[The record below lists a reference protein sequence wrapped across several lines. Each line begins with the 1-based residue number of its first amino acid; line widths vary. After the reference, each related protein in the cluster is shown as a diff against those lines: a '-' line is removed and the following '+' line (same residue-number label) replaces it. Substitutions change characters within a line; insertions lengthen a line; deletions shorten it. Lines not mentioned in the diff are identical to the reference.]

1 MAVKTP
7 TTEANC
13 PIQNINIHLIISAF
27 ASARSFFVATSSS
40 KAAWLVSNAVS
51 IASAILA
58 ACFSSKTERNVSNT
72 FSVLMYAVNSLPW

>member
-1 MAVKTP
+1 M
-7 TTEANC
+7 
-13 PIQNINIHLIISAF
+13 
-27 ASARSFFVATSSS
+27 ATSSS